1 MNEYRKNQFRLAFKG
16 SIELPVRDIRNGKVL
31 IDSCA
36 TRNIKVGDITGI
48 ENKEYIIGGLDG
60 CIIHTKKKDYL
71 YLYPNGL
78 YRQKESIQ
86 KFIDINTILNAYAIA
101 KTSDEDFVIKL

>member
-71 YLYPNGL
+71 YLYPK
-78 YRQKESIQ
+78 KENIQ